1 MLKKF
6 LFTGFFYLL
15 FNSSFCQ
22 TISRQRKEDLNIKK
36 FHKTVISI
44 NSPEDYISIPIH
56 SISVVDERPDSS
68 AIGLYQ
74 LFKLEP
80 RFIVTQAG
88 FHTET
93 DQYIKKYVHCSKS
106 DSCSVVMVLR
116 KFWISTNVH
125 KYDGSLMWDLEED
138 TSKGINVSLFA
149 NIEFYLFKDSG
160 YYALY
165 RFDST
170 FSADIKKPINIAGI
184 NTAAN
189 KQKSYV
195 GLLVQEALETS
206 LSKLETM
213 DWKKNAAVSSKRKF
227 TWPEIVAHEHKV
239 FDIPVLKDSLLV
251 PGVYLTFEEFKSNS
265 PSVTHFE
272 VTKDK
277 LNDFIYVK
285 QSDGRQVPLSDV
297 WGYCDSSNQIFVR
310 LKYNYFKLQRRQN
323 AFYIYGSN
331 QTVHE
336 FYTQTYPGYKGA
348 NGSNYIPGSSSTS
361 DDYILPLKPFQLD
374 WESGELY

>member
-1 MLKKF
+1 MIAFPFLNVNNLVLLIIIAILTVNHSKPDSYNHPMLKRF
-6 LFTGFFYLL
+6 FFTGFLYLL
-15 FNSSFCQ
+15 FNSSFSQ

-44 NSPEDYISIPIH
+44 NSPEDYISIPVN
-56 SISVVDERPDSS
+56 SISVVDARPDSS

-80 RFIVTQAG
+80 RFIVTPAG
-88 FHTET
+88 FRTET
-93 DQYIKKYVHCSKS
+93 DQHIKKYVHCSKS
-106 DSCSVVMVLR
+106 DSCSLVMVLR

-125 KYDGSLMWDLEED
+125 KYDGSLMWDIEED
-138 TSKGINVSLFA
+138 TSKEINVSLFT

-165 RFDST
+165 RFDSV
-170 FSADIKKPINIAGI
+170 FSADIKKPVNIAGI
-184 NTAAN
+184 NTAGN

-213 DWKKNAAVSSKRKF
+213 DWKKNAALSSKRKF
-227 TWPEIVAHEHKV
+227 TWSEIITHEHKI

-251 PGVYLTFEEFKSNS
+251 PGVYLTFEEFKSNN
-265 PSVTHFE
+265 PSVTQFE

-277 LNDFIYVK
+277 LNDFIYIK
-285 QSDGRQVPLSDV
+285 RSDGRQISLPDV
-297 WGYCDSSNQIFVR
+297 
-310 LKYNYFKLQRRQN
+310 
-323 AFYIYGSN
+323 
-331 QTVHE
+331 
-336 FYTQTYPGYKGA
+336 
-348 NGSNYIPGSSSTS
+348 
-361 DDYILPLKPFQLD
+361 
-374 WESGELY
+374 

>member
-6 LFTGFFYLL
+6 LFTGFVYLL
-15 FNSSFCQ
+15 FNTSFSQ
-22 TISRQRKEDLNIKK
+22 TISHQRKEDLNIKK
-36 FHKTVISI
+36 FHQAVVSI
-44 NSPEDYISIPIH
+44 NPPEDFISIPVN
-56 SISVVDERPDSS
+56 SISVVDARPDSS

-80 RFIVTQAG
+80 RFIVTPAG
-88 FHTET
+88 FGTET

-125 KYDGSLMWDLEED
+125 KYDGDLMWDKNED
-138 TSKGINVSLFA
+138 TSKGINVSLFT
-149 NIEFYLFKDSG
+149 NIEYYLLKDAG

-170 FSADIKKPINIAGI
+170 FTGNIKKPINIANV
-184 NTAAN
+184 NTGSN

-195 GLLVQEALETS
+195 GLLIQEALETS
-206 LSKLETM
+206 LSKMETM
-213 DWKKNAAVSSKRKF
+213 DWKKNFAISTKRKF
-227 TWPEIVAHEHKV
+227 TWSDIAAHEQKT
-239 FDIPVLKDSLLV
+239 FDIPALKDSLPI
-251 PGVYLTFEEFKSNS
+251 PGVYLTFEEFKTNN
-265 PSVTHFE
+265 PSVTQFE

-285 QSDGRQVPLSDV
+285 RSDGRQVSLPDV
-297 WGYCDSSNQIFVR
+297 WGYCDSSHQMFVK
-310 LKYNYFKLQRRQN
+310 LKYNFFKLQRRQN

-331 QTVHE
+331 QTIHE
-336 FYTQTYPGYKGA
+336 FYQQYYGGSPGV
-348 NGSNYIPGSSSTS
+348 NGSPSVPGGSTTV
-361 DDYILPLKPFQLD
+361 DDYILPLKPFQLE
-374 WESGELY
+374 WETGDMY

>member
-15 FNSSFCQ
+15 FNSSFSQ
-22 TISRQRKEDLNIKK
+22 TISHQRKEDLNIKK

-44 NSPEDYISIPIH
+44 NSHEDYISIPVN

-80 RFIVTQAG
+80 RFIVTKAG
-88 FHTET
+88 FGAET

-106 DSCSVVMVLR
+106 DSCSVVMVFR

-125 KYDGSLMWDLEED
+125 KYDGSLMWEMVED

-149 NIEFYLFKDSG
+149 NIEFYMFKDSG

-170 FSADIKKPINIAGI
+170 FSGHIKKPINIAGI
-184 NTAAN
+184 STGGN

-195 GLLVQEALETS
+195 
-206 LSKLETM
+206 
-213 DWKKNAAVSSKRKF
+213 
-227 TWPEIVAHEHKV
+227 
-239 FDIPVLKDSLLV
+239 
-251 PGVYLTFEEFKSNS
+251 
-265 PSVTHFE
+265 
-272 VTKDK
+272 
-277 LNDFIYVK
+277 DF
-285 QSDGRQVPLSDV
+285 
-297 WGYCDSSNQIFVR
+297 
-310 LKYNYFKLQRRQN
+310 
-323 AFYIYGSN
+323 
-331 QTVHE
+331 
-336 FYTQTYPGYKGA
+336 
-348 NGSNYIPGSSSTS
+348 
-361 DDYILPLKPFQLD
+361 
-374 WESGELY
+374 